1 MTYSRS
7 ASVSDASLCED
18 VALSQF
24 SPQESHFS
32 PCTRMGSLNSARETP
47 RHLPSVQRSETA
59 AYELIPEA
67 EREVVAKGHTCV
79 RASRVYRGC
88 CSTCTSPLESAA
100 ARPGS
105 PRTSA
110 SRARSRMRGK
120 VPHSVPLRRT
130 SRSTLRTLTWSTP
143 VCVDHQHLAWFGQV
157 QRMPKYQGNA
167 QSGIPGIV
175 AGTDGT
181 R

>member
-110 SRARSRMRGK
+110 SRARSSMRGK
-120 VPHSVPLRRT
+120 VPLRRT
-130 SRSTLRTLTWSTP
+130 SRSTLWTLTWSTS
-143 VCVDHQHLAWFGQV
+143 VCVNRQHLVWFGQV
-157 QRMPKYQGNA
+157 QRMPKYRGNA
-167 QSGIPGIV
+167 QNGISGIV
-175 AGTDGT
+175 AGTDGA

>member
-88 CSTCTSPLESAA
+88 CSTCTSPLRSV
-100 ARPGS
+100 GC
-105 PRTSA
+105 PRTPA
-110 SRARSRMRGK
+110 SRARSNVRGK
-120 VPHSVPLRRT
+120 VLRFA
-130 SRSTLRTLTWSTP
+130 P
-143 VCVDHQHLAWFGQV
+143 DVKQHLADL
-157 QRMPKYQGNA
+157 
-167 QSGIPGIV
+167 IV
-175 AGTDGT
+175 GYAVRASIASYSASLG
-181 R
+181 